1 MVRWHPLLML
11 LIGVI
16 AMDPRAAAAQE
27 DKAWRD
33 AQVAAAEKSE
43 RIMAT
48 AARRKDLLGQY
59 RVMMDAA
66 TAAPAEDRAFN
77 IIFSQYLSWYQSFI
91 GDYPNAQ
98 ASYSIS
104 QPTQPDDAPSPLAA
118 GWQMQDARDAIAR
131 LAKGRQVVLFNE
143 AHNVP
148 LTRTLTVAMLATL
161 RAKGFNY
168 FAVETLYG
176 DDHALAKRGYVT
188 ADSGFYTRE
197 PIYAEMVRTA
207 LKLGFKVVAY
217 EALSAATGDAREA
230 EQARNL
236 YREVFK
242 NDPQAR
248 LVVNAGYAH
257 IQESGVYLGGSSMA
271 QHLRK
276 LSGID
281 PLTVEQTMLYPHPSA
296 SDDHPDYA
304 PVMQQL
310 RPSAPIVFVN
320 KQGQPWSLRPGYDVS
335 VFFPPERIKRGRPT
349 WLDLGG
355 SRKPYLVSGERCNHV
370 YPCMVEARYAGEG
383 ADAIPADRL
392 VLDPL
397 PLNPTTS
404 DRISNGL
411 IEPHSL
417 LYLRPGKYRL
427 TYTDADAHQLFANDV
442 TIRDGDAA
450 PSSGLV
456 DPSPAESTTTT
467 QGGMTL

>member
-161 RAKGFNY
+161 RAEGFNY

-207 LKLGFKVVAY
+207 LKLGFTVVAY
-217 EALSAATGDAREA
+217 ESDQPGTADERERA
-230 EQARNL
+230 QARNL
-236 YREVFK
+236 YDRVFRH
-242 NDPQAR
+242 DPKAR

-257 IQESGVYLGGSSMA
+257 IQESGAYLGGRSMA
-271 QHLRK
+271 QYLQQ
-276 LSGID
+276 LDDID
-281 PLTVEQTMLYPHPSA
+281 ALTVEQTMLIPHPQA
-296 SDDHPDYA
+296 TQDHPWYTAAMATRHPDE
-304 PVMQQL
+304 PF
-310 RPSAPIVFVN
+310 VFVDHDG
-320 KQGQPWSLRPGYDVS
+320 KPWSLRPGYDVS
-335 VFFPPERIKRGRPT
+335 VFFPLPRMRRERPT
-349 WLDLGG
+349 WLSLWGL
-355 SRKPYLVSGERCNHV
+355 RRPYFVSGDAACAQRW
-370 YPCMVEARYAGEG
+370 PCLVEALPANEG
-383 ADAIPADRL
+383 DDAVAADRL
-392 VLDPL
+392 LFDPPPNPP
-397 PLNPTTS
+397 PLH
-404 DRISNGL
+404 DRVRPLRGATAG
-411 IEPHSL
+411 E
-417 LYLRPGKYRL
+417 LYLRPGDYRL
-427 TYTDADAHQLFANDV
+427 RITGADGRISVSQSV
-442 TIRDGDAA
+442 RI
-450 PSSGLV
+450 
-456 DPSPAESTTTT
+456 PAR
-467 QGGMTL
+467 